1 MTFKQISKLIL
12 VTLIVSVLVVF
23 GLMRD
28 PAFAHPPLDATP
40 VGPDLADP
48 KYLNKNSCPDDPHNL
63 IANGGFF
70 SDLHDTPYGPVVTP
84 WQPFIY
90 SGAAPQFR
98 WVNNEGIFHGQS
110 EQIFSTNAFDAGIL
124 QTVQGLQPGSYYWFR
139 LGWAPAAKSFSGP
152 NDPSDSV
159 GVKVGVDPFGG
170 TDPQSPNIIW
180 GADLFGDNK
189 ALNRPQLT
197 MVYPART
204 SSSTIFLRAMARDGS
219 GGENRVWF
227 NAVCM
232 EARPE
237 LGTAAPLPPTATP
250 VPPTATATATRP
262 PATRAPATKV
272 AQAPNSP
279 TRPPEVIRAPDTAT
293 PTIELSIGSGSDVT
307 PRFARPDATPSPTL
321 PIDPGQGAL
330 AGFGALMMVGGFFSF
345 SIGLVLRKRIN

>member
-12 VTLIVSVLVVF
+12 ATLIVSVMVPF
-23 GLMRD
+23 GLIRD

-40 VGPDLADP
+40 VGSEFKDP
-48 KYLNKNSCPDDPHNL
+48 KYLNKGSCPDDPKNL
-63 IANGGFF
+63 IVNGGFF
-70 SDLHDTPYGPVVTP
+70 SDLHDTPYGPVVSP

-90 SGAAPQFR
+90 SGLAPQFR
-98 WVNNEGIFHGQS
+98 WVNNEGIFKSQS
-110 EQIFSTNAFDAGIL
+110 EQLFSTNAFDAGIM
-124 QTVQGLQPGSYYWFR
+124 QTVQNLQPSVYYWFR
-139 LGWAPAAKSFSGP
+139 LGNAPAAKSFSGENVQSP
-152 NDPSDSV
+152 TV
-159 GVKVGVDPFGG
+159 GTKVGVDPFGG
-170 TDPQSPNIIW
+170 TDSQSPNVIW
-180 GADLFGDNK
+180 GPDFFGVKSAANPVQLILLF
-189 ALNRPQLT
+189 
-197 MVYPART
+197 PAR
-204 SSSTIFLRAMARDGS
+204 SSNATLFLRAIARDGS

-272 AQAPNSP
+272 ALAPRSP
-279 TRPPEVIRAPDTAT
+279 TRPQEVIRAPDIPT
-293 PTIELSIGSGSDVT
+293 PTIESSIGSGSDVT
-307 PRFARPDATPSPTL
+307 PRFARPNATPSPTL